1 MPDLI
6 IVNPTRRKSGKKK
19 TPAKGRRNMASKRTR
34 KKIARRKPSKR
45 RPTKKPGMRLAP
57 RRRGRRLVSSGK
69 RRRARRNPSGGANVK
84 LPVVG
89 NVNLVDVA
97 GGTAGS
103 VVAKMIP
110 NLLAGKLGLPVTGA
124 MKYPIQL
131 ASGLAVSYVAA
142 NFLKMKGVGR
152 MTALFVINN
161 ILTDLANEFLVTPA
175 GMGAY
180 MGNWPPNVYLP
191 IEQYRETESLMGRYD
206 VATDNKGVFSPM
218 EGVYEVG
225 DVPDRFKPRF

>member
-1 MPDLI
+1 MA
-6 IVNPTRRKSGKKK
+6 TKK
-19 TPAKGRRNMASKRTR
+19 TR
-34 KKIARRKPSKR
+34 KNVTRRKPSKR
-45 RPTKKPGMRLAP
+45 RSVKKPGMKLVP
-57 RRRGRRLVSSGK
+57 GRRGRRLAYGRK
-69 RRRARRNPSGGANVK
+69 RRRNPAGGANVK

-103 VVAKMIP
+103 IIAKMIP
-110 NLLAGKLGLPVTGA
+110 NLLAGKLGLPVAGA

-142 NFLKMKGVGR
+142 EFLKMKGVGR

-180 MGNWPPNVYLP
+180 MGNWPPGVYLP
-191 IEQYRETESLMGRYD
+191 IEQYGETESFMGRYD
-206 VATDNKGVFSPM
+206 VATDNEGVFSPM
-218 EGVYEVG
+218 GGVYEVG

>member
-1 MPDLI
+1 M
-6 IVNPTRRKSGKKK
+6 S
-19 TPAKGRRNMASKRTR
+19 A
-34 KKIARRKPSKR
+34 
-45 RPTKKPGMRLAP
+45 
-57 RRRGRRLVSSGK
+57 RRGRRLAYGGK

-103 VVAKMIP
+103 IVAKMIP

-142 NFLKMKGVGR
+142 EFLKMKGAGR

>member
-1 MPDLI
+1 
-6 IVNPTRRKSGKKK
+6 
-19 TPAKGRRNMASKRTR
+19 MATKRTR
-34 KKIARRKPSKR
+34 KNTARKRPSKR
-45 RPTKKPGMRLAP
+45 RSTKRAAMKLVPS
-57 RRRGRRLVSSGK
+57 RRGRRLAFGKK
-69 RRRARRNPSGGANVK
+69 RRRNPTGGFNVK
-84 LPVVG
+84 LPVIG
-89 NVNLVDVA
+89 NVNIVDVA

-103 VVAKMIP
+103 IVAKMVP
-110 NLLAGKLGLPVTGA
+110 NLLASKLGLPITGA
-124 MKYPIQL
+124 MKYPVQL
-131 ASGLAVSYVAA
+131 ASGLAVSYVAGQ
-142 NFLKMKGVGR
+142 FLKMKGVGR

-175 GMGAY
+175 GMGSY

-191 IEQYRETESLMGRYD
+191 ITSAVETEALMGRYD